1 MRRNARKNA
10 RGSSHPGADATLREQ
25 VTKDMSAEHID
36 TQWDRIDELYDQAL
50 SLPPEQVVAFC
61 TDACGDDEVLR
72 QFLLD
77 LVGSTVLSDDAIRQS
92 ISALARDVAG
102 APEITGERVGAY
114 RIEKLLARGGMGEVY
129 LASRAD
135 GEFEK
140 SVVVKV
146 VRNRLNRDEF
156 VRHFRTERQV
166 LANLSHPYIPAL
178 VDAGQLEDGRPY
190 FIAEYVD
197 GTPIDAWCD
206 TQKLSIDRRISLVLQ
221 VAAAVQHA
229 HSNLVLHLDI
239 KPENIL
245 IAADGTPRLL
255 DFGVARLIDERD
267 QGHKAFTP
275 EYASPEQLRGES
287 PTVASDVYS
296 MGVLMYRLLA
306 GELPFSSPRFSP
318 AETKLAE
325 REHLD
330 ARVRKPESLPDVDR
344 DLRAIVR
351 KSMAEAVADRYSS
364 VEALLA
370 DLERYRNRR
379 PVEAVTPTLSY
390 RAGKFARRNTIA
402 IAVVAG
408 VFVLLAAFAVR
419 ETSLRKEAQAAHQR
433 AEQEA
438 ETSRQVS
445 RFMTELFEVSD
456 PGEARGNSVTAR
468 ELLDRGAERIGTD
481 LEDQP
486 FVAARMMSTMG
497 SVYVKL
503 GLYDAAAPLLE
514 EARSLREATLS
525 AEDVDLAA
533 VLTQL
538 GDVYRRLA
546 RFDEAEAVLE
556 RSLAIHEQQ
565 VPTDRVELAETLQ
578 TLGNLYMR
586 QGRFDDAEQAHL
598 RGIPIHERVL
608 GPEHPDFAS
617 HLSSLAM
624 VYADR
629 GRNDEAEAHYL
640 RAIGILERAWGPDH
654 PDLANYLESLGNLY
668 NSLARYDESAAYLER
683 GLALR
688 ESALESDHPL
698 ISYSLMNL
706 SALFG
711 NSGDLDKAE
720 AYIARAIRIQE
731 KAFDADDYRLALS
744 RYNLGDTLLQRGRL
758 DEAAALAHTALDSW
772 SKTLEPDHPFIGY
785 ANRLLGQVYM
795 AQGLND
801 QAEPHVMKAYSV
813 FGQRPP
819 DDPWHI
825 KAATAYAE
833 WLRAAGR
840 DDEADAVEAQL
851 GAAAQ

>member
-1 MRRNARKNA
+1 
-10 RGSSHPGADATLREQ
+10 
-25 VTKDMSAEHID
+25 MSAAHID

-72 QFLLD
+72 RFLLD
-77 LVGSTVLSDDAIRQS
+77 LVGSTVLSDDSIRQS
-92 ISALARDVAG
+92 ISALAHDVAS
-102 APEITGERVGAY
+102 APEITGERVGAS
-114 RIEKLLARGGMGEVY
+114 RSEKLLARGGMGEVY

-146 VRNRLNRDEF
+146 LRNRLNRDEF

-197 GTPIDAWCD
+197 GTPIDTWCE
-206 TQKLSIDRRISLVLQ
+206 TQRLSIDGRVSLIVR

-267 QGHKAFTP
+267 KGHKAFTP
-275 EYASPEQLRGES
+275 AYASPEQLRGES

-318 AETKLAE
+318 AETKLADRE
-325 REHLD
+325 RLD
-330 ARVRKPESLPDVDR
+330 ERVRKPESLPGVDR

-351 KSMAEAVADRYSS
+351 KSMADAAADRYSS

-370 DLERYRNRR
+370 DLDRYRNKR
-379 PVEAVTPTLSY
+379 PVEAVGPTPLY
-390 RAGKFARRNTIA
+390 RAGRFARRNSIA

-408 VFVLLAAFAVR
+408 VFVLLAAFAFR
-419 ETSLRKEAQAAHQR
+419 EASLRKEAQAAHQR

-445 RFMTELFEVSD
+445 RFMTGLFEVSD

-468 ELLDRGAERIGTD
+468 ELLDRGAERIGKE
-481 LEDQP
+481 LKDQP
-486 FVAARMMSTMG
+486 LVSARLMSTMG
-497 SVYVKL
+497 NVYVKL

-525 AEDVDLAA
+525 AEDADLAA

-546 RFDEAEAVLE
+546 RFDEAEAVLA

-565 VPTDRVELAETLQ
+565 LPADPVELAETLQ

-586 QGRFDDAEQAHL
+586 QGRFADAEQAHL
-598 RGIPIHERVL
+598 RGIPIHESAL
-608 GPEHPDFAS
+608 GPDHPDFAS
-617 HLSSLAM
+617 HLNSLAM
-624 VYADR
+624 VYADQ
-629 GRNDEAEAHYL
+629 GRNDEAEALYL
-640 RAIGILERAWGPDH
+640 RAIGILEKAWGPDH
-654 PDLANYLESLGNLY
+654 PDLANHLESLGNLY
-668 NSLARYDESAAYLER
+668 NALARYDDSATYLER

-688 ESALESDHPL
+688 ENALEPDHPL

-706 SALFG
+706 AALFG
-711 NSGDLDKAE
+711 NSGDLDQAE

-744 RYNLGDTLLQRGRL
+744 RYNLADMHWQRGRL

-772 SKTLEPDHPFIGY
+772 SKTLEPDHPFVGY
-785 ANRLLGQVYM
+785 ASRLLGQVYM
-795 AQGLND
+795 TQGLID
-801 QAEPHVMKAYSV
+801 QAEAHVVKAYSV
-813 FGQRPP
+813 FGQRPARE
-819 DDPWHI
+819 PWHI
-825 KAATAYAE
+825 KAAAAYAE
-833 WLRAAGR
+833 WLRAMGR
-840 DDEADAVEAQL
+840 EEEADAVEASL
-851 GAAAQ
+851 GETSQ